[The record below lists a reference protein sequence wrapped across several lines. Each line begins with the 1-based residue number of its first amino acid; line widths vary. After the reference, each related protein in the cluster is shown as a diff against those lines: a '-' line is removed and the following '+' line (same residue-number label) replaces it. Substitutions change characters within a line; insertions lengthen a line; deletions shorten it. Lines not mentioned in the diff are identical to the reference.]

1 MGVMYIVQSIILYRV
16 LQRNRTDRIYIQRVI
31 LRNRLKNTILRTDRS
46 ETCKTGWRSMLDVA
60 VLSLNS
66 EGQQAGN
73 FRRGFCVADLRQNS
87 FFLGKPQSL
96 LLRPSK
102 TFN

>member
-73 FRRGFCVADLRQNS
+73 SSAQLDFELCWAGHNPWLIRHSPLT
-87 FFLGKPQSL
+87 PT
-96 LLRPSK
+96 P
-102 TFN
+102 TP